1 MSKKKIISIL
11 GLFIISPLFVQTFS
25 QGILTPKEAVE
36 IALKNNYQITLA
48 ANQKEIAEN
57 NYSAG
62 KTTFLPQLDL
72 NGSYTKSKT
81 DTKIEFYDGRVID
94 QNGASSNNLTAGA
107 TLTWTIFDGLK
118 MFAAFSRLKEMRNE
132 GELNLKSAIETNIL
146 EILSTYFNI
155 VKQKQV
161 LDVIAKNITI
171 SEERVKIANSKL
183 EYGSGSKFDLL
194 GAQVDLNAD
203 KSSFL
208 KGQND
213 LLASKV
219 KLNQLLGRDP
229 NFDFYVIDSIE
240 VKKGF
245 QYDDLKSEVKE
256 NNTDLKLAEQNKNI
270 SKIDLRLAQ
279 GELFPEIDLNLGYN
293 YNKSESQAGFTKS
306 SQNNG
311 INYGISATFNLFNGL
326 QTRNQIQNAEVGIMS
341 SNVVYQ
347 QTENSVYSDLLSTYR
362 RYKNS
367 LELVQLDTQ
376 NLKVAE
382 ENVNIAVEKLRL
394 GNITQ
399 LEFRESQT
407 KRLSAKSDLVSAQ
420 YDAKVAETEL
430 LKLSGLLVKGK

>member
-203 KSSFL
+203 KSSF
-208 KGQND
+208 
-213 LLASKV
+213 
-219 KLNQLLGRDP
+219 
-229 NFDFYVIDSIE
+229 
-240 VKKGF
+240 
-245 QYDDLKSEVKE
+245 
-256 NNTDLKLAEQNKNI
+256 
-270 SKIDLRLAQ
+270 
-279 GELFPEIDLNLGYN
+279 
-293 YNKSESQAGFTKS
+293 
-306 SQNNG
+306 
-311 INYGISATFNLFNGL
+311 
-326 QTRNQIQNAEVGIMS
+326 
-341 SNVVYQ
+341 
-347 QTENSVYSDLLSTYR
+347 
-362 RYKNS
+362 
-367 LELVQLDTQ
+367 
-376 NLKVAE
+376 
-382 ENVNIAVEKLRL
+382 
-394 GNITQ
+394 
-399 LEFRESQT
+399 
-407 KRLSAKSDLVSAQ
+407 
-420 YDAKVAETEL
+420 
-430 LKLSGLLVKGK
+430 